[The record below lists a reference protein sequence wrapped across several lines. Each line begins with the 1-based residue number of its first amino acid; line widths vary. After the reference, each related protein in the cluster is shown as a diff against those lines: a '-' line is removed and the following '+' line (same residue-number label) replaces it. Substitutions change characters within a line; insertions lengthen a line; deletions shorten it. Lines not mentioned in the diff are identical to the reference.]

1 MSARVLIIDSDV
13 GAATVL
19 AREASNGGHEVV
31 TVGDAASARTRV
43 SSFSPDVIVLSER
56 LPDGSGLALM
66 EELRSQ
72 LSHSVFLLIGENA
85 GSQEQ
90 SLHQGAFDSVDRTT
104 EPRALL
110 MRVERAIEHALLR
123 RLVAE
128 AQAEWSP
135 KIEFTL
141 LGDSPAMER
150 LRSRLDGLATADDTA
165 LLITGE
171 SGVGKGVLARAV
183 HFRSKRSNE
192 PFVGVD
198 CVSVAPSQLDVEL
211 FGQEA
216 SAASA
221 GAMVR
226 PGRVEAVQGGTLF
239 LDEVTELDASLQQKL
254 LRLLEEG
261 EYVRAGGTT
270 SRKFTARVVAAT
282 SRDLAQAVEEGRFR
296 ADLRQRLEGMM
307 LEAPPLRDRGED
319 VFLLADRYATQRAR
333 AHGRNRPILSAEVR
347 EALATYPFP
356 GNLRELCAMIDEALW
371 LHREDDTLTL
381 DDFPVLMR
389 YRAETQ
395 GRSGFGSNA
404 PRSGLVATGAAA
416 QFGTQMRMAGN
427 APPPSLGVIR
437 ERHADQERLKLVE
450 ALEQSGGNVSRAA
463 RTVGMSRY
471 QMLRRLAKYGLR

>member
-1 MSARVLIIDSDV
+1 
-13 GAATVL
+13 
-19 AREASNGGHEVV
+19 
-31 TVGDAASARTRV
+31 
-43 SSFSPDVIVLSER
+43 
-56 LPDGSGLALM
+56 M
-66 EELRSQ
+66 EELHSQ
-72 LSHSVFLLIGENA
+72 FPQSVFVLISEGT
-85 GSQEQ
+85 GSHEE
-90 SLHQGAFDSVDRTT
+90 SLNHGAFDSIDRGT
-104 EPRALL
+104 EPRALVL
-110 MRVERAIEHALLR
+110 RIERAIEHALLR

-128 AQAEWSP
+128 AQAEWGP

-141 LGDSPAMER
+141 LGDSPAMEL
-150 LRSRLDGLATADDTA
+150 LRSRVDALAVAEDTA

-183 HFRSKRSNE
+183 HFRSGRSNE

-198 CVSVAPSQLDVEL
+198 CVSVAPSQLDIEL
-211 FGQEA
+211 FGQES

-221 GAMVR
+221 AGTVHH
-226 PGRVEAVQGGTLF
+226 GRVEAVQGGTLF

-270 SRKFTARVVAAT
+270 TRKFTARVVAAT

-347 EALATYPFP
+347 EALSTYPFP

-381 DDFPVLMR
+381 DDFPVLLR

-395 GRSGFGSNA
+395 GRSGFGSSP
-404 PRSGLVATGAAA
+404 PRSGLVSTGPAYA
-416 QFGTQMRMAGN
+416 TQMRMTAN